1 MGASESPFKPLPFD
15 DGPQDLQAL
24 ISRPRS
30 GASLPLLTGMAPTTA
45 RLYGFDLQDAPVLSG
60 FVRCPGELVTA
71 RTTVALRQAMIG
83 STVLVLH
90 EDGDWR
96 RPIVVGVLQD
106 AASDLAAAP
115 ETATAT
121 ATPTALQVRADDERL
136 TLTAEREIVLRC
148 GDASITLTRAGKVI
162 IKGNYVLSRS
172 TGYNKIKGAA
182 IDIN

>member
-1 MGASESPFKPLPFD
+1 MGASESPFKPLPFG

-30 GASLPLLTGMAPTTA
+30 AVSLPVPTGAAPTTA

-60 FVRCPGELVTA
+60 FAQWPGELVTA

-83 STVLVLH
+83 SRVLVLH

-106 AASDLAAAP
+106 AGSDLVVAP
-115 ETATAT
+115 GTV
-121 ATPTALQVRADDERL
+121 TPTAVQVRSDDERL